1 MQQKNNLSKEQISNK
16 IYDLRL
22 KLSQTYEE
30 YGHTDEVVKLSQE
43 LDEYIVLAQGYFLGD
58 YRATSC

>member
-1 MQQKNNLSKEQISNK
+1 MQQKNSLSKEEIANK
-16 IYDLRL
+16 IYNLRL
-22 KLSQTYEE
+22 RLNQTYEE

-58 YRATSC
+58 YKAASS